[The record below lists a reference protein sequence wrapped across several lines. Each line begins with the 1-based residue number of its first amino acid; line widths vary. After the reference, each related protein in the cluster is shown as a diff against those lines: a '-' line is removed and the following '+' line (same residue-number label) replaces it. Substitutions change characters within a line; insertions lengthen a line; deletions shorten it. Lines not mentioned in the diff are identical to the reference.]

1 VICGKLPSERRVNA
15 QRKRMDM
22 KGHVGYLDGWRG
34 LAIILVLQ
42 SHFFPDRWV
51 ETGRLGVDVFFCLS
65 GLLMAELLFIKCTP
79 LGKFY
84 QRRASRILPAFL
96 VFVCVIYSLEH
107 VVGKNHPWGD
117 FLATVTFLRSYVPVT
132 PGLWDSDLPIGHLW
146 SLNVEEHAYLLM
158 SVLTLPAV
166 LLARRR
172 AALVLM
178 GMGLLSFAVHVI
190 YLRWWTPVNCRL
202 HTEVLAAN
210 ILLAAGYRLVRL
222 ESVPAWLPLI
232 AFGGAVSCYTPHAP
246 WWAESVISPI
256 LLAIAVNHLGQIP
269 SAVRKILEWRALQYM
284 GAWSFSL
291 YLWQQPYF
299 ELKKQIGVLPALA
312 LAVATGLASF
322 YGLEQP
328 ARAWLNSRP
337 FGVRSAA
344 GVPTPL

>member
-1 VICGKLPSERRVNA
+1 METKSHI
-15 QRKRMDM
+15 
-22 KGHVGYLDGWRG
+22 GYLDGWRG
-34 LAIILVLQ
+34 LAILLVLQ
-42 SHFFPDRWV
+42 SHFFPERWV

-65 GLLMAELLFIKCTP
+65 GLLMAELLFIKRTP
-79 LGKFY
+79 LGTFY

-107 VVGKNHPWGD
+107 FVGKKHPWGD
-117 FLATVTFLRSYVPVT
+117 FLATITFLRSYVPVT

-172 AALVLM
+172 PALVLI
-178 GMGLLSFAVHVI
+178 GLGLLSFAVHVV
-190 YLRWWTPVNCRL
+190 YLRRWAPVNWRL

-256 LLAIAVNHLGQIP
+256 LLAIAVNHLAQIP
-269 SAVRKILEWRALQYM
+269 PTVRGVLEWPALRWM
-284 GAWSFSL
+284 GVWSFSI
-291 YLWQQPYF
+291 YLWQQPFF

-312 LAVATGLASF
+312 LAIATGLASF
-322 YGLEQP
+322 YWLEKP

-337 FGVRSAA
+337 FRAPNA
-344 GVPTPL
+344 GVAPAPL